1 MSNLAYGQFGSE
13 ALLNSSSLLL
23 RISDL
28 FIECLEFLT
37 AERLSFPL
45 AGISCGV

>member
-13 ALLNSSSLLL
+13 TLLNNSSPLL

-28 FIECLEFLT
+28 FIEFLT

-45 AGISCGV
+45 AGISCGI